1 MQGIH
6 LFTFKGIPV
15 GFQPMFIVLIVI
27 LSIGMGSVTECITFG
42 ICAILGVLIHEFG
55 HALVARHYGLK
66 PQIILHG
73 FGGITVH
80 SHSATDKQDFF
91 ITFAGP
97 LAGLLTSV
105 VFFGVYI
112 LMYMF
117 PPTAMFLS
125 EFRVISLFLMY
136 MYLVNFFWGVFNL
149 IPIIPMDGSKVLNY
163 ILRRFTNQKKAAKI
177 SAVIGIILGV
187 GLLVWSLLRQSIW
200 MIIISAFLLMS
211 NFAAVRAAFKG
222 SEAER
227 NQMSAAALQAEK
239 AYERGLIAAREHDW
253 KQLEV
258 CGNQMKKAAMEP
270 EQIERAYEC
279 LTIAATNQGEYEQAL
294 DYSTRARQ
302 SDAVKQA
309 KARCNSHLSNG

>member
-15 GFQPMFIVLIVI
+15 GFQPMFLVLIAI
-27 LSIGMGSVTECITFG
+27 LSIGIGSVTESIVFA

-55 HALVARHYGLK
+55 HAFVAKHYGLK
-66 PQIILHG
+66 PQIVLHG
-73 FGGITVH
+73 FGGITLH
-80 SHSATDKQDFF
+80 SRSATDKQNFL

-97 LAGLLTSV
+97 LAGLVTGG
-105 VFFGVYI
+105 VFFGINIV
-112 LMYMF
+112 LLLF
-117 PPTAMFLS
+117 PPTYAFLN
-125 EFRVISLFLMY
+125 EFGVINLFLTY
-136 MYLVNFFWGVFNL
+136 MFYVNFFWGIFNL

-163 ILRRFTNQKKAAKI
+163 VIRKFTNQKKAAKI
-177 SAVIGIILGV
+177 SAVIGIVLGV
-187 GLLVWSLLRQSIW
+187 GLLAWSLLSHSMW

-211 NFAAVRAAFKG
+211 NFSAVRAAFQG
-222 SEAER
+222 SEGEKK
-227 NQMSAAALQAEK
+227 QLSAASLQAEK

-253 KQLEV
+253 KQLEI

-270 EQIERAYEC
+270 EQIERAYEF

-309 KARCNSHLSNG
+309 KARCNSHLGN